1 MEILKKRIISNTEN
15 IIDHGNKNDN
25 VVIKSKNSCYF
36 FKISFNI
43 SSTETIPEEFRPKI
57 LFEISKNKEELMI
70 IKAELLNKEK
80 FYFNDKNE
88 EMEVSEVFYEIYSL
102 AELKNNIEGCEWFN
116 ELNEFKNAFLK
127 GINEDNCELL
137 IIKNV
142 LLFNINII
150 NIFGN
155 NLNCYLILRPYSNI
169 INNNE
174 NFDSNGNING
184 NEYKTIEFFTS
195 KYKINNPIKN
205 GKANTSVLKI
215 NPFIDI
221 RDINHSKKSFELN
234 KEFLEKK
241 RLKLKKN
248 RNKHLIFNSQKDN
261 YQLVSNRRKILKNN
275 NESKN
280 NLNDMIN
287 NFLEEINRGVSF
299 KLPDF
304 EIDGLFKESIIVK
317 DMEEELLIGD
327 MITILKT
334 KKYRLLYRAS
344 RDGDSANKFH
354 SICDNS
360 NNLIVLVQTQ
370 KGFRFGGFTSNKF
383 KVSSHMKYDN
393 NAFIFSLDLKK
404 IYKIIPGEYAIYCYY
419 NSGPCFSQGSL
430 YIPNNFFKKFGKTSL
445 AGGPY
450 QFEEDYEINNGE
462 EKFLVKELE
471 IFQVQIDE
479 L

>member
-1 MEILKKRIISNTEN
+1 MEVLKQRIISNKE
-15 IIDHGNKNDN
+15 KNVN
-25 VVIKSKNSCYF
+25 SIEKKNEITIIKSKNSCYF

-43 SSTETIPEEFRPKI
+43 STIQTIPEEFRPKI
-57 LFEISKNKEELMI
+57 LFEFSKNEEELMI
-70 IKAELLNKEK
+70 IKAELLNKDK
-80 FYFNDKNE
+80 FYFNEKNE

-116 ELNEFKNAFLK
+116 ELCEFKNAFLK
-127 GINEDNCELL
+127 GINNNKFELL

-155 NLNCYLILRPYSNI
+155 NLNCYLILRPYSNK
-169 INNNE
+169 INNKINL
-174 NFDSNGNING
+174 DSNDNGNIN
-184 NEYKTIEFFTS
+184 EKEHKEIEFISS
-195 KYKINNPIKN
+195 KSIKRKEN
-205 GKANTSVLKI
+205 SNILKI
-215 NPFIDI
+215 NPFIEPKDMI
-221 RDINHSKKSFELN
+221 IYKENFEIN

-241 RLKLKKN
+241 KIKLRKN
-248 RNKHLIFNSQKDN
+248 RNKHLICDSKKMNN
-261 YQLVSNRRKILKNN
+261 QLVEKSKIYKNN
-275 NESKN
+275 NENKN
-280 NLNDMIN
+280 NLSDMIN
-287 NFLEEINRGVSF
+287 SFLEEINKGRSF
-299 KLPDF
+299 KLPEF
-304 EIDGLFKESIIVK
+304 EIDGLLKESQIVK

-360 NNLIVLVQTQ
+360 NNLIILVQTQ
-370 KGFRFGGFTSNKF
+370 KGLRFGGFTSNKF

-393 NAFIFSLDLKK
+393 NAFLFSLDLKK
-404 IYKIIPGEYAIYCYY
+404 VFKIAPGEYAIYCYY

-450 QFEEDYEINNGE
+450 QFKEDYEINNGE

>member
-1 MEILKKRIISNTEN
+1 MEVLKQRIISNKE
-15 IIDHGNKNDN
+15 KNVN
-25 VVIKSKNSCYF
+25 SIEKKNEITIIKSKNSCYF

-43 SSTETIPEEFRPKI
+43 STIQTIPEEFRPKI
-57 LFEISKNKEELMI
+57 LFEFSKNEEELMI
-70 IKAELLNKEK
+70 IKAELLNKDK
-80 FYFNDKNE
+80 FYFNEKNE

-102 AELKNNIEGCEWFN
+102 AELKNNIEGCD
-116 ELNEFKNAFLK
+116 ELCEFKNAFLK
-127 GINEDNCELL
+127 GINNNKFELL

-155 NLNCYLILRPYSNI
+155 NLNCYLILRPYSNK
-169 INNNE
+169 INNKINL
-174 NFDSNGNING
+174 DSNDNGNIN
-184 NEYKTIEFFTS
+184 EKEHKEIEFISS
-195 KYKINNPIKN
+195 KSIKRKEN
-205 GKANTSVLKI
+205 SNILKI
-215 NPFIDI
+215 NPFIEPKDMI
-221 RDINHSKKSFELN
+221 IYKENFEIN

-241 RLKLKKN
+241 RIKLRKN
-248 RNKHLIFNSQKDN
+248 RNKHLICDSKKMNN
-261 YQLVSNRRKILKNN
+261 QLVEKSKIYKNN
-275 NESKN
+275 NENKN
-280 NLNDMIN
+280 NLSDMIN
-287 NFLEEINRGVSF
+287 SFLEEINKGRSF
-299 KLPDF
+299 KLPEF
-304 EIDGLFKESIIVK
+304 EIDGLLKESQIVK

-360 NNLIVLVQTQ
+360 NNLIILVQTQ
-370 KGFRFGGFTSNKF
+370 KGLRFGGFTSNKF

-393 NAFIFSLDLKK
+393 NAFLFSLDLKK
-404 IYKIIPGEYAIYCYY
+404 VFKIAPGEYAIYCYY

-450 QFEEDYEINNGE
+450 QFKEDYEINNGE

>member
-1 MEILKKRIISNTEN
+1 MEVLRQRIISNKEN
-15 IIDHGNKNDN
+15 IISNGKKNEN
-25 VVIKSKNSCYF
+25 TIIKSKNSCYT

-43 SSTETIPEEFRPKI
+43 SSSQTIPEEFRPKI
-57 LFEISKNKEELMI
+57 LFEISKNEEELMI
-70 IKAELLNKEK
+70 IKAELLNKDK

-102 AELKNNIEGCEWFN
+102 AELKNNTEGCEWFN
-116 ELNEFKNAFLK
+116 ELCEFKNAFLK
-127 GINEDNCELL
+127 GINNNKCELL

-142 LLFNINII
+142 LLFNINIM
-150 NIFGN
+150 NIFGK
-155 NLNCYLILRPYSNI
+155 NLNCYLILRPYINI

-174 NFDSNGNING
+174 NLDCNDNGKIK
-184 NEYKTIEFFTS
+184 EKEHKTIELSSS
-195 KYKINNPIKN
+195 KYKKYNPIKN
-205 GKANTSVLKI
+205 GKTNSTLLKI
-215 NPFIDI
+215 NPFIEPK
-221 RDINHSKKSFELN
+221 NMKFAKENYELK

-248 RNKHLIFNSQKDN
+248 NKHLIDDSQKYN
-261 YQLVSNRRKILKNN
+261 NQLISSKILKNS
-275 NESKN
+275 NENKK

-287 NFLEEINRGVSF
+287 RFLEEINKDMSF
-299 KLPDF
+299 KFPEF
-304 EIDGLFKESIIVK
+304 EIDGLLKESLIVK
-317 DMEEELLIGD
+317 DIEEELLIGD

-370 KGFRFGGFTSNKF
+370 KGLRFGGFTSNKF

-393 NAFIFSLDLKK
+393 NAFLFSLDLQKV
-404 IYKIIPGEYAIYCYY
+404 YKIIPGEYAIYCYY

-450 QFEEDYEINNGE
+450 QFKEDYEINKGQ

-471 IFQVQIDE
+471 IFQVQIE

>member
-1 MEILKKRIISNTEN
+1 MEILKQRIISNKEEN
-15 IIDHGNKNDN
+15 INSLGKKNDN
-25 VVIKSKNSCYF
+25 IIIKSKNSCYI
-36 FKISFNI
+36 FKISFKITI
-43 SSTETIPEEFRPKI
+43 SQTIPEEFRPKI
-57 LFEISKNKEELMI
+57 LFKISKNEEELMI
-70 IKAELLNKEK
+70 IKAELLNKDK
-80 FYFNDKNE
+80 FYFNEKNE

-116 ELNEFKNAFLK
+116 ELYEFENAFLK
-127 GINEDNCELL
+127 GINNNNCELL

-142 LLFNINII
+142 LLLNINII

-155 NLNCYLILRPYSNI
+155 NLNCYLILRPYLNK
-169 INNNE
+169 INNKI
-174 NFDSNGNING
+174 NFDSNGHCKGNIN
-184 NEYKTIEFFTS
+184 EKDHKTIEFIS
-195 KYKINNPIKN
+195 YKYKK
-205 GKANTSVLKI
+205 SKI
-215 NPFIDI
+215 NSSLLKLNSTHPKDM
-221 RDINHSKKSFELN
+221 SFDKENFEIN

-241 RLKLKKN
+241 KLKLRKN
-248 RNKHLIFNSQKDN
+248 RNKHLISDLKKDN
-261 YQLVSNRRKILKNN
+261 NQLISRPKILKNN
-275 NESKN
+275 NENRN
-280 NLNDMIN
+280 NLNNVIN
-287 NFLEEINRGVSF
+287 IFLEEINKSMSF
-299 KLPDF
+299 KIPEF
-304 EIDGLFKESIIVK
+304 EIDGLLKESQIVK
-317 DMEEELLIGD
+317 DIEEELLIGD

-370 KGFRFGGFTSNKF
+370 KGLRFGGFTSNKF

-393 NAFIFSLDLKK
+393 NAFLFSLDLKK
-404 IYKIIPGEYAIYCYY
+404 VYKISPGEYAIYCYY

-450 QFEEDYEINNGE
+450 QFKEDYEINNGE

>member
-1 MEILKKRIISNTEN
+1 MEVLKQRIISNKE
-15 IIDHGNKNDN
+15 KNVN
-25 VVIKSKNSCYF
+25 SIEKKNEITIIKSKNSCYS
-36 FKISFNI
+36 FKITFNI
-43 SSTETIPEEFRPKI
+43 STIQTIPEEFRPKI
-57 LFEISKNKEELMI
+57 LFEFSKNEEELMI
-70 IKAELLNKEK
+70 IKAELLNKDK
-80 FYFNDKNE
+80 FYFNEKNE

-116 ELNEFKNAFLK
+116 ELCEFKNAFLN
-127 GINEDNCELL
+127 GINNNKFELL

-155 NLNCYLILRPYSNI
+155 NLNCYLILRPYSNK
-169 INNNE
+169 INNKI
-174 NFDSNGNING
+174 NFDSNGNGNINE
-184 NEYKTIEFFTS
+184 NEHKAIELISSKSIKRKENSNMIFYKE
-195 KYKINNPIKN
+195 N
-205 GKANTSVLKI
+205 
-215 NPFIDI
+215 
-221 RDINHSKKSFELN
+221 FEVN
-234 KEFLEKK
+234 KEFLEKNK
-241 RLKLKKN
+241 IKLRKK
-248 RNKHLIFNSQKDN
+248 RNKHLICDSKKVKNH
-261 YQLVSNRRKILKNN
+261 LVDKSKIFKNN
-275 NESKN
+275 VENKN
-280 NLNDMIN
+280 NLSDMIN
-287 NFLEEINRGVSF
+287 SFLEEINKGGSF
-299 KLPDF
+299 KLPEF
-304 EIDGLFKESIIVK
+304 EIDGLHKESQIVRGI
-317 DMEEELLIGD
+317 EEELLIGD

-360 NNLIVLVQTQ
+360 NNLIILVQTQ
-370 KGFRFGGFTSNKF
+370 KGLRFGGFTSNKF

-393 NAFIFSLDLKK
+393 NAFLFSLDHKK
-404 IYKIIPGEYAIYCYY
+404 VYKIAPGEYAIYCYY

-450 QFEEDYEINNGE
+450 QFKENYEINNGE

>member
-1 MEILKKRIISNTEN
+1 MEVLKQRIISNKEKN
-15 IIDHGNKNDN
+15 INNLEKKNEIT
-25 VVIKSKNSCYF
+25 VIKSKNSCYF

-43 SSTETIPEEFRPKI
+43 STIKTIPEEFRPKF
-57 LFEISKNKEELMI
+57 LFEFSKNEEELMI
-70 IKAELLNKEK
+70 IKADLLNKDK
-80 FYFNDKNE
+80 FYFNEKNE

-116 ELNEFKNAFLK
+116 ELYEFKKAFLK
-127 GINEDNCELL
+127 GINNNKCELL

-155 NLNCYLILRPYSNI
+155 NLNCYLILRPYSNKI
-169 INNNE
+169 DNKINS
-174 NFDSNGNING
+174 DSNGKDKL
-184 NEYKTIEFFTS
+184 NENEHKAIELISS
-195 KYKINNPIKN
+195 KYKKR
-205 GKANTSVLKI
+205 KANSNLLRI
-215 NPFIDI
+215 NTFIEPKDMSF
-221 RDINHSKKSFELN
+221 NKENFELN

-241 RLKLKKN
+241 RIKLRKN
-248 RNKHLIFNSQKDN
+248 RNKHLICDSKKDN
-261 YQLVSNRRKILKNN
+261 NQLIEKQKLFKNN
-275 NESKN
+275 NENKN
-280 NLNDMIN
+280 NLSDMIN
-287 NFLEEINRGVSF
+287 RILEEINKRGSF
-299 KLPDF
+299 TLPEF
-304 EIDGLFKESIIVK
+304 EIDGLLKESHIVK
-317 DMEEELLIGD
+317 DIEEELLIGD

-334 KKYRLLYRAS
+334 KKYRLLFRAS

-360 NNLIVLVQTQ
+360 NNLIILVQTN
-370 KGFRFGGFTSNKF
+370 KGLRFGGYTSNKF

-393 NAFIFSLDLKK
+393 NAFLFSLDLKK
-404 IYKIIPGEYAIYCYY
+404 VYKIAPGEYAIYCYY

-450 QFEEDYEINNGE
+450 QFKEDYEINKGQ

-471 IFQVQIDE
+471 IFQVQIE